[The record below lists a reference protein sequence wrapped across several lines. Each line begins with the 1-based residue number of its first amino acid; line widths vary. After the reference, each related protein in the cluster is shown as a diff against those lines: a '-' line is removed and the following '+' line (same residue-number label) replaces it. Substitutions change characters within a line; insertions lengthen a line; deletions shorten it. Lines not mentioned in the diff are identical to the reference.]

1 MCACPR
7 RMQVISLRVCKNR
20 KWCVHAPA
28 VCRLSRCASAITG
41 GDELGGLTRVKPF
54 KYSYEKV
61 RAEAVRAQPEKV
73 RAEAVQVQLKKM
85 RAEAAQAPQC
95 KGVCWSCLCT
105 ARKGACL
112 PSSNC
117 IVCTHTTLCVRW
129 ITATYKCMLARTQLH
144 HTHARH
150 PSCGTSVV
158 SRVLCHA
165 RHPSCVTPRVS
176 RTSPLEWRECTIV
189 VS

>member
-1 MCACPR
+1 
-7 RMQVISLRVCKNR
+7 
-20 KWCVHAPA
+20 VHAPA

-95 KGVCWSCLCT
+95 KGVC
-105 ARKGACL
+105 
-112 PSSNC
+112 
-117 IVCTHTTLCVRW
+117 
-129 ITATYKCMLARTQLH
+129 
-144 HTHARH
+144 
-150 PSCGTSVV
+150 
-158 SRVLCHA
+158 
-165 RHPSCVTPRVS
+165 
-176 RTSPLEWRECTIV
+176 
-189 VS
+189 